1 MPIDLYGLK
10 IMDMVNCLAS
20 GGARGGQRGLSPL
33 YEPLSPLLKIF
44 EKYSFSMKYK
54 IEHFLL
60 FLFVNCAYVL
70 RKESP

>member
-1 MPIDLYGLK
+1 LTYNDDKSLNQVTSI
-10 IMDMVNCLAS
+10 IIIS

-33 YEPLSPLLKIF
+33 YEPLSSLLKIF

-60 FLFVNCAYVL
+60 FLFVN
-70 RKESP
+70 

>member
-1 MPIDLYGLK
+1 MSDINYKKSEGK
-10 IMDMVNCLAS
+10 TSSKFIQTGS

-33 YEPLSPLLKIF
+33 YKSLSPLLKIF

-60 FLFVNCAYVL
+60 FLFVN
-70 RKESP
+70 